1 MKITPIEL
9 VWVGIMLI
17 TSDLIY
23 LYINPSTSI
32 NMSDKIFGEVVALAT
47 LYILKSIQFDL
58 KIDLFTSSNFYI
70 RIILGGNKYEK

>member
-47 LYILKSIQFDL
+47 LYILKSI
-58 KIDLFTSSNFYI
+58 
-70 RIILGGNKYEK
+70 